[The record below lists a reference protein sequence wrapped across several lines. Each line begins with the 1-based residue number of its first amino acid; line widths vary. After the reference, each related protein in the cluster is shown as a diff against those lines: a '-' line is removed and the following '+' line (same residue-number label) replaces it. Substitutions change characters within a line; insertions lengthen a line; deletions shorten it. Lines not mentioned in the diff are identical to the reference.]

1 MAKPIGN
8 NQKNDLEKAVE
19 QFVHARSHG
28 REPDIDEFVKQ
39 YPELENQLRQRL
51 QNLEKID
58 SLFDSLVQADE
69 DDFEDTA
76 IRDNLVGQKLRD
88 FEIIKVIGRGG
99 MGVVYLA
106 RDTKLGRSVAIKS
119 MSADLAIAK
128 MRFKREA
135 TLLASLNHPNIA
147 VIHEFIE
154 EDGCGY
160 LILEYVPGQT
170 LAQRIARKPLE
181 LREAL
186 LIGLQIAEAVSAAHD
201 KGIIHRDLK
210 PGNIK
215 ITLDGRVKVLD
226 FGLAKPAYE
235 AASHDSTITRPGS
248 LIGTPAYMSPEQ
260 IRGKPTDH
268 RTDIWSFGCMM
279 YEMLTGKRPFVGDT
293 VSDTVAY
300 VLVREPDWEVLPQET
315 PENIRNLVRRCIEK
329 DLQLR
334 LQHIGEAAIEIN
346 QILNQPSIAV
356 TLDTEQSEF
365 SRARKEQ
372 RWHRIAVLPFANMS
386 AEPGNEYFSDG
397 LAEDLINALAK
408 IEGLRV
414 VARTSAFQFKNQALD
429 VREIGKRLNVETVLE
444 GSVRKAGEQLRI
456 TAQLIDVAN
465 GYHIWS
471 ERYARELQDVFAIQD
486 DITEKIV
493 GALKVKLVDDKEL
506 LHFKR
511 YTDNVDAYNL
521 YLQGRFHWNKRTP
534 DAFSRAINYF
544 ERALGVDPKYAMAHV
559 GLADCYTMMSVYGL
573 SFGNEVMPR
582 GRAAAQKALEIDNFL
597 PAAHCSLGLVSAI
610 YEYDWST
617 AERHFQRAI
626 ELDTDYATAHAW
638 YAWFLLVPAA
648 RFEEAEVE
656 AKRVLELDPLNP
668 AIDVTLGFVY
678 HMQQRED
685 EAIEACQRVLD
696 LDPDHTSG
704 NLWLGEA
711 YLAHGLYSEAIAT
724 FERAGMFLG
733 AVADRALAYG
743 LSNQQEKSQKL
754 LDNLAHSIR
763 EGTPGISAWM
773 ARSYAKLG
781 EIDLAFEYLEKAYRD
796 RDTQLVWLKI
806 DPFYTNLRFDQR
818 FESLINR
825 MNLLH

>member
-1 MAKPIGN
+1 MAGPIGN
-8 NQKNDLEKAVE
+8 NQDKSIEDAVQ

-28 REPDIDEFVKQ
+28 REPDIDKFVRQ
-39 YPELENQLRQRL
+39 YPELEHQLRQRL

-58 SLFDSLVQADE
+58 ALFDSLVQAEE

-76 IRDNLVGQKLRD
+76 ISDNLVGQKLRD
-88 FEIIKVIGRGG
+88 FEIVKVIGRGG

-128 MRFKREA
+128 TRFRREA

-154 EDGCGY
+154 EDGRGY

-186 LIGLQIAEAVSAAHD
+186 LIGWQIAEAVSAAHD

-268 RTDIWSFGCMM
+268 RTDIWSFGCIM

-293 VSDTVAY
+293 ISDTVAY
-300 VLVREPDWEVLPQET
+300 VLIREPDWEVLPQET
-315 PENIRNLVRRCIEK
+315 PKNIRNLVRQCIEK
-329 DLQLR
+329 DHQLR

-346 QILNQPSIAV
+346 QILNQPSTAV
-356 TLDTEQSEF
+356 TLDAEPPEIS
-365 SRARKEQ
+365 SARKEQ
-372 RWHRIAVLPFANMS
+372 RWRRIAVLPFANMS
-386 AEPGNEYFSDG
+386 ADPASEYFSDG
-397 LAEDLINALAK
+397 LAEDLINALAQ

-414 VARTSAFQFKNQALD
+414 VARTSAFQFKGQALD

-456 TAQLIDVAN
+456 TAQLIDVAD

-493 GALKVKLVDDKEL
+493 GALKIKLVGDQEL
-506 LHFKR
+506 LPVRH
-511 YTDNVDAYNL
+511 YTDKVGAYNL

-534 DAFSRAINYF
+534 DAFSRAISYF
-544 ERALGVDPKYAMAHV
+544 ERALKIDPNYAMAHV

-573 SFGNEVMPR
+573 SFGSEVMPK
-582 GRAAAQKALEIDNFL
+582 GKAAAQKALEINDSL

-610 YEYDWST
+610 YEYDWPA
-617 AERHFQRAI
+617 AEQHFQRAI
-626 ELDTDYATAHAW
+626 ELDPDYATAHAW
-638 YAWFLLVPAA
+638 YTWFLLVPTA
-648 RFEEAEVE
+648 RFEEAEAE
-656 AKRVLELDPLNP
+656 AKRVLKLDPLTP

-678 HMQQRED
+678 HIQQRDD
-685 EAIEACQRVLD
+685 EAIEACQRILE

-733 AVADRALAYG
+733 AVAGRALAYG
-743 LSNQQEKSQKL
+743 LSNQREMSQKL
-754 LDNLAHSIR
+754 LDDLAHSIR
-763 EGTPGISAWM
+763 EGTPGTAAWM

-796 RDTQLVWLKI
+796 RDTQVVWLKI
-806 DPFYTNLRFDQR
+806 DPFYATLHSDRR
-818 FESLINR
+818 FESLISR
-825 MNLLH
+825 MNLL

>member
-1 MAKPIGN
+1 MVRAADD
-8 NQKNDLEKAVE
+8 NQKDIVKEAIR
-19 QFVHARSHG
+19 QFVDASMHG
-28 REPDIDEFVKQ
+28 EKPDLDEFVKH
-39 YPELENQLRQRL
+39 YPGLENQIRRGIQELH
-51 QNLEKID
+51 KINN
-58 SLFDSLVQADE
+58 LFDSLVQAE
-69 DDFEDTA
+69 ENDFEATA
-76 IRDNLVGQKLRD
+76 ISDNLVGQKLRD
-88 FEIIKVIGRGG
+88 FEIVKVIGRGG

-128 MRFKREA
+128 TRFRREA

-147 VIHEFIE
+147 VIHEIIE
-154 EDGCGY
+154 EKELGY

-170 LAQRIARKPLE
+170 LAQRIARKPLG

-186 LIGLQIAEAVSAAHD
+186 LIGWQIAEAVSAAHD

-226 FGLAKPAYE
+226 FGLAKPSYE
-235 AASHDSTITRPGS
+235 VVSHDSTITRPGS

-260 IRGKPTDH
+260 IRGSSTDS
-268 RTDIWSFGCMM
+268 RTDIWSFGCIM

-300 VLVREPDWEVLPQET
+300 VLVREPDWEVLPHET
-315 PENIRNLVRRCIEK
+315 PKNIRNLVRRCIEK
-329 DLQLR
+329 DQQLR

-346 QILNQPSIAV
+346 QFLNQPSIAV
-356 TLDTEQSEF
+356 TFDAEPSEI
-365 SRARKEQ
+365 SRVRKEQ
-372 RWHRIAVLPFANMS
+372 RWRHIAVLPFVNMS
-386 AEPGNEYFSDG
+386 ADPVNEYFSDG
-397 LAEDLINALAK
+397 LAEDLINALAQ

-414 VARTSAFQFKNQALD
+414 VARTSAFQFKDQALD
-429 VREIGKRLNVETVLE
+429 IREIGKRLNVETVLE
-444 GSVRKAGEQLRI
+444 GSVRKAGEKLRI
-456 TAQLIDVAN
+456 TAQLIDVAD

-486 DITEKIV
+486 DITKKIV
-493 GALKVKLVDDKEL
+493 SALKVKLIGDQEL
-506 LHFKR
+506 LHVR
-511 YTDNVDAYNL
+511 HYTDNVNAYNL

-534 DAFSRAINYF
+534 DAFSRAISYF
-544 ERALGVDPKYAMAHV
+544 EQALAVDPNYAMAHV

-582 GRAAAQKALEIDNFL
+582 GRVAAQKALEIDDSL

-610 YEYDWST
+610 YEYDWLT
-617 AERHFQRAI
+617 AERHFQLAI
-626 ELDTDYATAHAW
+626 ELDPDHAIAHAW
-638 YAWFLLVPAA
+638 YAWFLLVPNA

-656 AKRVLELDPLNP
+656 AKRVLELDPLTP

-685 EAIEACQRVLD
+685 EAIEACQRLLE
-696 LDPDHTSG
+696 LDPDHTSA
-704 NLWLGEA
+704 NFWLGEA

-724 FERAGMFLG
+724 FERAGVFLG
-733 AVADRALAYG
+733 AVAGRALAYG
-743 LSNQQEKSQKL
+743 LSNQRKKSQKL
-754 LDNLAHSIR
+754 LEDLAHSIR
-763 EGTPGISAWM
+763 EGAPGTAAWM

-781 EIDLAFEYLEKAYRD
+781 EIELAFEYLEKAYRD
-796 RDTQLVWLKI
+796 RDTQVVWLKI
-806 DPFYTNLRFDQR
+806 DPFYVTLRSDRR
-818 FESLINR
+818 FEFLINR